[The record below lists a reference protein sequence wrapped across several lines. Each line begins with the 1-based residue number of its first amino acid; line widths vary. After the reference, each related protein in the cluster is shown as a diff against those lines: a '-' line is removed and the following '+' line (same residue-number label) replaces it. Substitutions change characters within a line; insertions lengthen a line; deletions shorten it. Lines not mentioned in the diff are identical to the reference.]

1 VAPPES
7 SDLGERH
14 DAAAE
19 LRRLAAGIKP
29 DRTVALVGLM
39 GAGKTTV
46 GRRLAQ
52 ALGLLFVDA
61 DDAITVAAGRSIE
74 EIFAERGE
82 CEFRR
87 GERQVIA
94 RLLAGP
100 PHVLA
105 TGGGAFIDASTRAL
119 MKEQAIT
126 IWLRAP
132 LDVLMKRVA
141 KRDHR
146 PLLKQDD
153 PQAVMKQLMEDRYPI
168 YGEADI
174 TVETANTP
182 HHTAVIA
189 ILDALREHTAKPKA

>member
-1 VAPPES
+1 VSRAES
-7 SDLGERH
+7 SDLGERQ

-19 LRRLAAGIKP
+19 LRRLAQGVVP
-29 DRTVALVGLM
+29 PRTVALVGLM

-52 ALGLLFVDA
+52 ALALPFIDA
-61 DDAITVAAGRSIE
+61 DEAIATAAGRSIE
-74 EIFAERGE
+74 DIFADRGE

-105 TGGGAFIDASTRAL
+105 TGGGAFINPETRAL
-119 MKEQAIT
+119 MKARAIT

-132 LDVLMKRVA
+132 LEVLMRRVS

-146 PLLKQDD
+146 PLLKEDD
-153 PQAVMKQLMEDRYPI
+153 PQAVMQRLMDERYPI
-168 YGEADI
+168 YAEADL
-174 TVETANTP
+174 TVDTANTP
-182 HHTAVIA
+182 HHTAVVA
-189 ILDALREHTAKPKA
+189 ILAALREHLGKA

>member
-1 VAPPES
+1 VDGPQS
-7 SDLGERH
+7 SDLGARQ

-19 LRRLAAGIKP
+19 LRRQAHGVVP
-29 DRTVALVGLM
+29 PRTVALVGLM
-39 GAGKTTV
+39 GAGKTTI

-52 ALGLLFVDA
+52 ALGLPFVDA
-61 DDAITVAAGRSIE
+61 DDAIVSAAGRSIE

-100 PHVLA
+100 VHVLA
-105 TGGGAFIDASTRAL
+105 TGGGAFIDPQTRAL

-132 LDVLMKRVA
+132 LDVLMKRVM

-146 PLLKQDD
+146 PLLKEDD
-153 PQAVMKQLMEDRYPI
+153 PHAVMQRLIEERYPL
-168 YGEADI
+168 YAEAELAVD
-174 TVETANTP
+174 TANTP
-182 HHTAVIA
+182 HHTAVAAIIA
-189 ILDALREHTAKPKA
+189 ALREYLDRQ

>member
-1 VAPPES
+1 MVRPES
-7 SDLGERH
+7 SDVGERA

-19 LRRLAAGIKP
+19 LRRQAAGIAP
-29 DRTVALVGLM
+29 TRTVALVGLM
-39 GAGKTTV
+39 GAGKTTI

-52 ALGLLFVDA
+52 ALALPFVDA
-61 DDAITVAAGRSIE
+61 DEAIVTAAGRSIE
-74 EIFAERGE
+74 DIFAERGE

-94 RLLAGP
+94 RLLDGP

-132 LDVLMKRVA
+132 LDVLMKRVS

-146 PLLKQDD
+146 PLLKEDD
-153 PQAVMKQLMEDRYPI
+153 PQAVMQRLMDERYPI
-168 YGEADI
+168 YAEADI
-174 TVETANTP
+174 TVETVNTP

-189 ILDALREHTAKPKA
+189 ILDALRDHLAKTS